1 MSWQYVEV
9 SRQGRVAV
17 VSFDRGDRL
26 NALSRRL
33 MLELTEAAR
42 SFEDDLETT
51 AVVLHGRGAGFSA
64 GFDLRDRQNQEVRSL
79 PLGERRQALAI
90 GSKMCRAWEEMAPL
104 TVCAIEGFCIGGAVS
119 LAVSCDFRVL
129 AQGGHMRVPEL
140 ELGMNMSWQTLPRL
154 TRLVGPARAKEI
166 VILAE
171 PVGAE
176 AALAWGLVE
185 RTAADGEALA
195 VALELAGK
203 AAAKPPLP
211 VRMTKQA
218 INAASGALD
227 HASSFMDG
235 DQFALCQL
243 SEDHAEGVAA
253 YLEKLPPIFK
263 GA

>member
-9 SRQGRVAV
+9 NRRGRVAV

-26 NALSRRL
+26 NALSRQL

-51 AVVLHGRGAGFSA
+51 AVVLHGAGEGFSA
-64 GFDLRDRQNQEVRSL
+64 GFDLRDAQNREVRSL
-79 PLGERRQALAI
+79 PLGERRRVLAI
-90 GSKMCRAWEEMAPL
+90 GPKMCRAWEEVPQL
-104 TVCAIEGFCIGGAVS
+104 TVCAVEGFCIGGAVS

-129 AQGGHMRVPEL
+129 AEGGHMRVPEL

-171 PVGAE
+171 AVGAE

-185 RTAADGEALA
+185 RTAPDGEALA

-203 AAAKPPLP
+203 AAAKPPIP

-218 INAASGALD
+218 VNAASSALD
-227 HASSFMDG
+227 HATSFMDG
-235 DQFALCQL
+235 DQFALCQT

-253 YLEKLPPIFK
+253 YLERRPPDFK

>member
-1 MSWQYVEV
+1 MSWQFVEV

-26 NALSRRL
+26 NALSRQL
-33 MLELTEAAR
+33 MIELTEAAR

-51 AVVLHGRGAGFSA
+51 AVVLHGRGEGFSA
-64 GFDLRDRQNQEVRSL
+64 GFDLRDAQNQEVRAL
-79 PLGERRQALAI
+79 PLGQRRHALAI
-90 GSKMCRAWEEMAPL
+90 GSRMCRAWEEMAQL
-104 TVCAIEGFCIGGAVS
+104 NVCAIEGFCIGGAVS

-129 AQGGHMRVPEL
+129 ARGGHMRVPEL

-185 RTAADGEALA
+185 RIAADGEALE
-195 VALELAGK
+195 VAHALASK
-203 AAAKPPLP
+203 AAAMPPLP

-227 HASSFMDG
+227 HTASFMDG
-235 DQFALCQL
+235 DQFALCQT

-253 YLEKLPPIFK
+253 YLEKRPPDFK